1 MKKLLGK
8 QEKMQAGQFGDSDS
22 DSELEEDFNPDNDDI
37 AAKVVG
43 SFVERS
49 KKLEAEEKAEAA
61 AQPMAK
67 SASASSIGVK
77 RSASDVDTA
86 APLAKTARVAPPTA
100 PKQSPIQAVI
110 IDVVRKNPDSTTVKL
125 ITKTCRKKG
134 LLNSTA
140 GAEELK
146 EAIKNLLVMK
156 KLRDG
161 SQVLVLK

>member
-1 MKKLLGK
+1 
-8 QEKMQAGQFGDSDS
+8 
-22 DSELEEDFNPDNDDI
+22 
-37 AAKVVG
+37 
-43 SFVERS
+43 
-49 KKLEAEEKAEAA
+49 
-61 AQPMAK
+61 
-67 SASASSIGVK
+67 
-77 RSASDVDTA
+77 
-86 APLAKTARVAPPTA
+86 
-100 PKQSPIQAVI
+100 
-110 IDVVRKNPDSTTVKL
+110 VRKNPDSTTVKL